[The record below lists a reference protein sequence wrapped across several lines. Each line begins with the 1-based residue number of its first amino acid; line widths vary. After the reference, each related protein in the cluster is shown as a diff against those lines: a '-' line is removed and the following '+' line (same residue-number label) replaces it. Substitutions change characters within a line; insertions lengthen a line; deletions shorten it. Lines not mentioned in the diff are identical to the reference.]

1 MALRLY
7 EGQMST
13 YYFIY
18 TYKRCK
24 GAEISDSML
33 FSLTFTNAV
42 N

>member
-13 YYFIY
+13 YYFIN
-18 TYKRCK
+18 TYKRK